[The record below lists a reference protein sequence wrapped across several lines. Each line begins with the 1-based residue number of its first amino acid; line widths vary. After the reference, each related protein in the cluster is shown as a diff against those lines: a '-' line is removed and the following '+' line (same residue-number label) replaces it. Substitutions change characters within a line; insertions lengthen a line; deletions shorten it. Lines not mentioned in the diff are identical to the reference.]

1 MGSLW
6 GNIIAWFRSWVVKEE
21 HTFEEYA
28 QHAWSLLEPF
38 IMGALQ
44 HLGQDEI
51 AALKD
56 IALTA
61 VKTVEEQ
68 GLPTSASKI
77 EAWGAIVA
85 AEAVKQEIQV
95 GADMLNWLRENAL
108 QVYNSWIASQTVT
121 GNGGN
126 LPGGNDTTAPETVT
140 P

>member
-1 MGSLW
+1 MNALW
-6 GNIIAWFRSWVVKEE
+6 KNIVAWFRSWVSADVR
-21 HTFEEYA
+21 TFEDYA

-61 VKTVEEQ
+61 VQEVESQE
-68 GLPTSASKI
+68 LPTSIAKV
-77 EAWGAIVA
+77 EAWAAIVV
-85 AEAVKQEIQV
+85 AEATKQEIIV

-108 QVYNSWIASQTVT
+108 QVLKSWQATQTVT

-126 LPGGNDTTAPETVT
+126 LTGGNSTSVTVS
-140 P
+140 

>member
-1 MGSLW
+1 MW
-6 GNIIAWFRSWVVKEE
+6 KNIISWFKSWVSTEAK
-21 HTFEEYA
+21 TFEDYA

-61 VKTVEEQ
+61 VQTVEAQ
-68 GLPTSASKI
+68 GLPTSIAKA
-77 EAWGAIVA
+77 EAWAAIVG

-95 GADMLNWLRENAL
+95 GEDMLNWLRENAL
-108 QVYNSWIASQTVT
+108 QILKSWQATQG
-121 GNGGN
+121 GNGNDGN
-126 LPGGNDTTAPETVT
+126 MPGGETAT
-140 P
+140 PVPAS

>member
-1 MGSLW
+1 MNALW
-6 GNIIAWFRSWVVKEE
+6 KNIVAWFKNWVSADVR
-21 HTFEEYA
+21 TFEEYA

-61 VKTVEEQ
+61 VQDVEAQ
-68 GLPTSASKI
+68 GLPTSIAKA
-77 EAWGAIVA
+77 EAWAAIVVV
-85 AEAVKQEIQV
+85 EATKQEIIV

-108 QVYNSWIASQTVT
+108 QVLKSWQATQTVT
-121 GNGGN
+121 GNGGVVN
-126 LPGGNDTTAPETVT
+126 TGG
-140 P
+140 

>member
-1 MGSLW
+1 MW
-6 GNIIAWFRSWVVKEE
+6 KNIITWFRTWVSTEE
-21 HTFEEYA
+21 KTFEEYA

-38 IMGALQ
+38 IVGALQ

-61 VKTVEEQ
+61 IQTVENQ
-68 GLPTSASKI
+68 GLPTSISKV
-77 EAWGAIVA
+77 EAWAAIVT
-85 AEAVKQEIQV
+85 AEAVKQEIEV

-108 QVYNSWIASQTVT
+108 QVFKSWQATQTVT

-126 LPGGNDTTAPETVT
+126 LPNGSSTSV
-140 P
+140 

>member
-1 MGSLW
+1 MW
-6 GNIIAWFRSWVVKEE
+6 ANIIAWFRSWVSTEAR
-21 HTFEEYA
+21 TFEEYA

-38 IMGALQ
+38 ILGALG

-61 VKTVEEQ
+61 IQTVEAQ
-68 GLPTSASKI
+68 GLPTSIAKA
-77 EAWGAIVA
+77 EAWAIIVG

-95 GADMLNWLRENAL
+95 GEDMMNWLRENAL
-108 QVYNSWIASQTVT
+108 QVYNSWIATQTVT

-126 LPGGNDTTAPETVT
+126 LVGGVQSTTSVPPVAT

>member
-1 MGSLW
+1 MW
-6 GNIIAWFRSWVVKEE
+6 QNIISWFKTWVSTEAR
-21 HTFEEYA
+21 TFEEYA

-38 IMGALQ
+38 IIGALQ

-68 GLPTSASKI
+68 GLPTSIAKA
-77 EAWGAIVA
+77 EAWAAIVT
-85 AEAVKQEIQV
+85 AEAVKQEIEV

-108 QVYNSWIASQTVT
+108 QILKSWQATQTVT
-121 GNGGN
+121 GNGGV
-126 LPGGNDTTAPETVT
+126 LQGGVDAT
-140 P
+140 PAA

>member
-1 MGSLW
+1 MW
-6 GNIIAWFRSWVVKEE
+6 TKIIAWFKSWVSTEVR
-21 HTFEEYA
+21 TFEEYA

-68 GLPTSASKI
+68 GLPTSIAKV
-77 EAWGAIVA
+77 EAWGVIVL
-85 AEAVKQEIQV
+85 AEAAKQEIKV
-95 GADMLNWLRENAL
+95 GADMLNFLRETSL
-108 QVYNSWIASQTVT
+108 QVFKSWQSTQTINN
-121 GNGGN
+121 GNQGILTNG
-126 LPGGNDTTAPETVT
+126 VQS
-140 P
+140 